1 MSDRKIISFHH
12 SAENLKPIQFC
23 RAVKEGRTD
32 TAHSVTHLFY
42 LYFIL
47 DGDGWLDGRDGVEG
61 RRADCRFGKSDI
73 LCLYPG
79 VSGTF
84 HFEGRHSEWCWLSIE
99 VGNNREFGRWKEMS
113 GQITVLEGGI
123 HAEVGDLLEL
133 LNDET
138 LEERG
143 SAYRVMG
150 LMYTLVDAVFAQTLR
165 TQLKE
170 LSGSGDLE
178 SVTRAVEYINLNYY
192 HKIDVDSI
200 CRYVNYSRYYFS
212 RRFKEMQGLSITEY
226 INKVRLDR
234 AVYLLS
240 HTDLNILQVAKS
252 VGFEDPYYFSRRFK
266 SYTGITPSAFREN
279 CRS

>member
-1 MSDRKIISFHH
+1 M
-12 SAENLKPIQFC
+12 
-23 RAVKEGRTD
+23 
-32 TAHSVTHLFY
+32 
-42 LYFIL
+42 
-47 DGDGWLDGRDGVEG
+47 
-61 RRADCRFGKSDI
+61 
-73 LCLYPG
+73 
-79 VSGTF
+79 
-84 HFEGRHSEWCWLSIE
+84 
-99 VGNNREFGRWKEMS
+99 
-113 GQITVLEGGI
+113 
-123 HAEVGDLLEL
+123 
-133 LNDET
+133 
-138 LEERG
+138 
-143 SAYRVMG
+143 
-150 LMYTLVDAVFAQTLR
+150 
-165 TQLKE
+165 
-170 LSGSGDLE
+170 
-178 SVTRAVEYINLNYY
+178 EYINLNYY